1 MNVKRKIFYIHNG
14 DNYKDER
21 LQFDH
26 SFAELDSIELIN
38 QLLTFNIRVRKVS
51 EIVPPFNDRTEVTIT
66 VYMWMQDEHIY
77 HATMYSEAGYTETF
91 LYELTRIKK
100 EAV

>member
-14 DNYKDER
+14 DNYKDGS
-21 LQFDH
+21 LQFEH
-26 SFAELDSIELIN
+26 SFAELDSIELID
-38 QLLTFNIRVRKVS
+38 QLEKLDIKVHKVS

-66 VYMWMQDEHIY
+66 VYMWMHNKHIY

-91 LYELTRIKK
+91 LYELTRIIR
-100 EAV
+100 V